1 MEQPQPVRLVPQALH
16 PVPPAQPVQVQRL
29 QVRPVQ
35 PVQAQRLL
43 AQRQQ
48 RHLHKGWK

>member
-1 MEQPQPVRLVPQALH
+1 MEQPQPVRLVPR
-16 PVPPAQPVQVQRL
+16 PVQSVQPVQVQRL
-29 QVRPVQ
+29 QVRPVL